1 MKKTSIL
8 KNKTIIIGIG
18 RLGSAIAN
26 KCSSEGK
33 NLIVIDS
40 NKDAFDR
47 LDENFSGY
55 TIVGDTT
62 DFTVLE
68 SAYIKTAKEVI
79 ITTGDD
85 NVNIYLAYVA
95 RKVFEVP
102 NVYLRLDAPENEIL
116 LKGLGVKAIYPQDLS
131 YDKFNL
137 MRGGR

>member
-26 KCSSEGK
+26 KCASEGK
-33 NLIVIDS
+33 NLIVID
-40 NKDAFDR
+40 NHKEAFDR

-62 DFTVLE
+62 DLTVLE

-95 RKVFEVP
+95 RKVFDVP
-102 NVYLRLDAPENEIL
+102 NVYIRLDAPENEIL
-116 LKGLGVKAIYPQDLS
+116 LKGLGVKGIYPQELS